1 MVIGAQVFRYYP
13 YVAGDYLPEGT
24 ELLQITSDPDLAGTA
39 PVGESILGY
48 SRLALEKLLDAVTDA
63 PNRAAPAPLARKRT
77 LPDIPGSPLT
87 PTEVYSTLS
96 AAWPVDSVLV
106 TELTSTMAEQREWLP
121 TIRSG
126 SFYATASGGIGW
138 GVPAAV
144 GVALGDRASGVKRTV
159 VATIGDGSFQYSVQ
173 AIWTAVQHDLPIVFV
188 VMRNKEYSI
197 LKAFALLEKAPGV
210 PGMDLPGLDI
220 VSIATGFNAERYMQT
235 PTERLAEQFTTALTA
250 HGPTVIVVQTQPQ
263 MAHLG

>member
-1 MVIGAQVFRYYP
+1 MAQ
-13 YVAGDYLPEGT
+13 
-24 ELLQITSDPDLAGTA
+24 Q
-39 PVGESILGY
+39 
-48 SRLALEKLLDAVTDA
+48 
-63 PNRAAPAPLARKRT
+63 
-77 LPDIPGSPLT
+77 
-87 PTEVYSTLS
+87 
-96 AAWPVDSVLV
+96 
-106 TELTSTMAEQREWLP
+106 QEWLP

-144 GVALGDRASGVKRTV
+144 GVALGDRARGVKRTV

-173 AIWTAVQHDLPIVFV
+173 AIWTAAQHDLPIVFV

-220 VSIATGFNAERYMQT
+220 VSIATGFGCRAVHADT
-235 PTERLAEQFTTALTA
+235 TEQLAEQFTTALTA
-250 HGPTVIVVQTQPQ
+250 QGPTVIVVQTQPM